1 MIDAHLFFIKI
12 ASILR
17 QNRARELNLIL
28 RVSFNTAKK
37 VPVMTGPLNLKSRF
51 LPTSKYKP
59 VVIMVVILA
68 ALLFLIKITLTILL
82 DISFDPVYWCI
93 SAV

>member
-28 RVSFNTAKK
+28 RVTQP
-37 VPVMTGPLNLKSRF
+37 VPVLF
-51 LPTSKYKP
+51 VEPTKGKNAQ
-59 VVIMVVILA
+59 L
-68 ALLFLIKITLTILL
+68 
-82 DISFDPVYWCI
+82 
-93 SAV
+93 